1 MAPRCRRKLNI
12 ELKTEKEV
20 NILNSMSIVRLNEEL
35 KEFASEL
42 KARQEKIKKQEYA
55 ISCLNTT
62 IRAKD
67 ALLAKAN
74 SSSELANGK
83 LDHLTA
89 MVKSLLERH

>member
-1 MAPRCRRKLNI
+1 
-12 ELKTEKEV
+12 
-20 NILNSMSIVRLNEEL
+20 MSIVRLNEEL